1 MKIPAKIQFLGMAPT
16 EALEASARQHIQ
28 KLESF
33 APDLMACR
41 VVIELAQKHQHQG
54 RPFNVRIDLTLPRA
68 ELVVSRVQNE
78 DVYVALR
85 DSFDSMKRQL
95 EDAIR
100 KRRGQVKQHNG
111 LLPNVSE
118 DLDENENPASL

>member
-111 LLPNVSE
+111 LLPNVPE

>member
-118 DLDENENPASL
+118 DLDENENPGSL